1 MKFDV
6 QEFYAAIRKDQDPE
20 HLGEGVSSETAH
32 YLNVF
37 QKDQTVNWNWM
48 AFLFA
53 PIWMLYRRLYAAY
66 ILLVTVSIVL
76 SYLPTGLLLLGLVI
90 NIGIGMLGDSLY
102 IYFVKQAHVR
112 REKMN
117 PGNIPLVVLI
127 CIHIIVIGI
136 MTQVQNYLEPEP
148 VEILSDVYVDA

>member
-1 MKFDV
+1 MKFELED
-6 QEFYAAIRKDQDPE
+6 FYAAIRKDQDPE

-37 QKDQTVNWNWM
+37 QKKQTLNWNWI
-48 AFLFA
+48 AFLFG

-66 ILLVTVSIVL
+66 ILLMTVAIVL
-76 SYLPTGLLLLGLVI
+76 SYLPTGLVLLGLVI

-102 IYFVKQAHVR
+102 IYFVKQALLR
-112 REKMN
+112 NQTMN

-136 MTQVQNYLEPEP
+136 LTQVQNYLEPEP

>member
-6 QEFYAAIRKDQDPE
+6 QDFYAAIRKDKDPE
-20 HLGEGVSSETAH
+20 HLGEGVSAETAH

-37 QKDQTVNWNWM
+37 RKNQRVNWNWI
-48 AFLFA
+48 AFLFS

-66 ILLVTVSIVL
+66 ILLMTVSFIL
-76 SYLPTGLLLLGLVI
+76 SYSPTAVLLLGLVI
-90 NIGIGMLGDSLY
+90 NIGVGVLGDSLY

-112 REKMN
+112 NQTMN

-127 CIHIIVIGI
+127 CIHIIVVGLMSQI
-136 MTQVQNYLEPEP
+136 QFYLEPEA
-148 VEILSDVYVDA
+148 VDILSGVYIDA

>member
-20 HLGEGVSSETAH
+20 DINDEVSSDTAH
-32 YLNVF
+32 YLKVF
-37 QKDQTVNWNWM
+37 QRNQMVNWNWM

-66 ILLVTVSIVL
+66 ILLMTVSIVL

-102 IYFVKQAHVR
+102 IYFVKQSHAR
-112 REKMN
+112 SEKMN

>member
-1 MKFDV
+1 MKFELED
-6 QEFYAAIRKDQDPE
+6 FYAAIRKDQDPK
-20 HLGEGVSSETAH
+20 HLGEGVSSETTH

-37 QKDQTVNWNWM
+37 QKDQLVNWNWV
-48 AFLFA
+48 AFLFS

-66 ILLVTVSIVL
+66 ILLITGSIAL
-76 SYLPTGLLLLGLVI
+76 SYLPTGLLVLGLVI
-90 NIGIGMLGDSLY
+90 NIAIGMLGDSLY

-112 REKMN
+112 NQTMN

-136 MTQVQNYLEPEP
+136 MTQVQSYLGPEP
-148 VEILSDVYVDA
+148 VEILNDVYVDA